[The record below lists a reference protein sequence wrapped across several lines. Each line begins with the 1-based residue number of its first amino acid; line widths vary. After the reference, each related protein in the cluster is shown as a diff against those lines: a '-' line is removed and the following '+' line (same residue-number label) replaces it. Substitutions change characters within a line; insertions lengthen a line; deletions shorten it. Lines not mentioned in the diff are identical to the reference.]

1 MAQFKQDLNIIG
13 LSTFTTGHNEVP
25 RPHGVPAAGR
35 LKRSLFKDGQ
45 GAGPEQEAAQG
56 QEEEELPEQ
65 RWEAELEED
74 EEEWVAQRL
83 GGTLSFTSVAVGD
96 ADSRGEDSEED
107 FLGDSTE
114 DGLSSTD
121 ISPRDVSPGGL
132 SPASSSLL
140 AVSPA
145 GLSPAGLSPAGLS
158 PAGLSPAGLSPAG
171 LSPAG
176 PSPAG
181 LSPAGLSPA
190 GLSPAG
196 LSPAGLSPAGLS
208 PADVSPASFLLTR
221 QLQDSWRTLRRLT
234 GGSNTSADR
243 QLTDNLLF
251 EVTDASV
258 VTDSSSKY
266 VLYTIHV
273 IQSGGSDKTPAI
285 ITRRYSDFQ
294 RLHATLRRNH
304 GDQMERVCF
313 PRKKLHRNFTAE
325 TIARRSRAFEQ
336 YLSHLCSL
344 PGLRGALCVR
354 HFFYLTDLQTAQLL
368 IRGGHFPEALGPL
381 LNAKRLQHKL
391 GWTGYQDDRQALAP
405 PPASSHWLF
414 TLVGLWR
421 CFQEAEQL
429 EEAWHHCDAALRV
442 ITPTEDKP
450 RPLTDRP
457 HPLLLPLLRAVVRLS
472 WQTGRDK
479 RRWEELL
486 QQLGGQGAGLDNQPI
501 ITEFLLN
508 HNLQESE
515 WEG

>member
-1 MAQFKQDLNIIG
+1 MPG
-13 LSTFTTGHNEVP
+13 LWIP
-25 RPHGVPAAGR
+25 I
-35 LKRSLFKDGQ
+35 D
-45 GAGPEQEAAQG
+45 
-56 QEEEELPEQ
+56 
-65 RWEAELEED
+65 
-74 EEEWVAQRL
+74 
-83 GGTLSFTSVAVGD
+83 AV
-96 ADSRGEDSEED
+96 
-107 FLGDSTE
+107 
-114 DGLSSTD
+114 D
-121 ISPRDVSPGGL
+121 ISPGGV
-132 SPASSSLL
+132 SPASSSLMVVSPAGVSPASSSL
-140 AVSPA
+140 MAVFPAGVSPGGVSPAYSSPAGVSPASSSLTAVSPA
-145 GLSPAGLSPAGLS
+145 GVSPAGVSPVGVSPVGVSPAG
-158 PAGLSPAGLSPAG
+158 
-171 LSPAG
+171 
-176 PSPAG
+176 
-181 LSPAGLSPA
+181 
-190 GLSPAG
+190 
-196 LSPAGLSPAGLS
+196 
-208 PADVSPASFLLTR
+208 VSPASFLLTR
-221 QLQDSWRTLRRLT
+221 QLQDSWKTLRRLT
-234 GGSNTSADR
+234 AGSNNSADR
-243 QLTDNLLF
+243 QLTDKLLF

-258 VTDSSSKY
+258 VTDGSSKY

-273 IQSGGSDKTPAI
+273 IQSGGDKTPAI

-313 PRKKLHRNFTAE
+313 PRKKLRRNFTAE
-325 TIARRSRAFEQ
+325 TIGRRSRAFEQ

-354 HFFYLTDLQTAQLL
+354 LFFYLTDLQTAQLL
-368 IRGGHFPEALGPL
+368 LRGGRFPEALGPL

-391 GWTGYQDDRQALAP
+391 GWTGNHDDSQAPTP

-429 EEAWHHCDAALRV
+429 EEARHHCDAALRL
-442 ITPTEDKP
+442 ITPAEDKP
-450 RPLTDRP
+450 RPPTDRP

-486 QQLGGQGAGLDNQPI
+486 QQLGEQGAGLDNQPI